1 MATEASIVSTICANL
16 KRRGIF
22 HWKTTGS
29 VFGKSGLPDLMVV
42 IEGRLIALEVKR
54 PGKAATRLQQH
65 RMEQLRK
72 AGAVA
77 EVVTGWP
84 EVAALIVSSP
94 PGRSEPGKCQSLP
107 ADGSVP
113 FSDFIGPI
121 IR

>member
-1 MATEASIVSTICANL
+1 MSKESSITATICRNL
-16 KRRGIF
+16 RQRGIF

-54 PGKAATRLQQH
+54 PGKAATRLQKH

-84 EVAALIVSSP
+84 EAEKAMGLST
-94 PGRSEPGKCQSLP
+94 
-107 ADGSVP
+107 
-113 FSDFIGPI
+113 
-121 IR
+121 